1 MTRAERFLLL
11 STLLTCNYE
20 HCHGY
25 NHLLPSS
32 SVLKKTAS
40 IYLPSFASTTRLNAL
55 SFQKVSTTM
64 IPCRTKNTKMVLTKR
79 RKNVDWSLFSML
91 SSSVSSNS
99 NKNNST
105 GSSLDHGVEG
115 DFNNNN
121 GYLLAR
127 TTTEENQLELL
138 QLINA
143 QLQEENDRLKRELS
157 NQNSASYARRRPT
170 IVLESFEPGEPGV
183 LLTGRIH
190 QQEHDFMPQE
200 QQWCDEVEADSE
212 ECPLEPGVR
221 FQDAVRDRAYWLVGL
236 LAAQSCSGFIL
247 ARNEELLQNHPEI
260 IFFLTMLIGAGGNAG
275 NQASVR
281 GK

>member
-11 STLLTCNYE
+11 LIIVGYNYE

-32 SVLKKTAS
+32 SVLKKAAF
-40 IYLPSFASTTRLNAL
+40 IYFPSSSTSSRHNAL
-55 SFQKVSTTM
+55 SFQKASTTTM
-64 IPCRTKNTKMVLTKR
+64 IPCRTKTSTVVLTKR
-79 RKNVDWSLFSML
+79 RKNFDWPLFSML
-91 SSSVSSNS
+91 SSSVSNNS

-105 GSSLDHGVEG
+105 GFSLDHGVEG
-115 DFNNNN
+115 DFNNN

-127 TTTEENQLELL
+127 TTTELENL

-143 QLQEENDRLKRELS
+143 KLQEENDLLKRELL
-157 NQNSASYARRRPT
+157 NQNSASFARRRPT
-170 IVLESFEPGEPGV
+170 IVLESFEPGETGV
-183 LLTGRIH
+183 LLTDRRH
-190 QQEHDFMPQE
+190 QHEHDVMPQE
-200 QQWCDEVEADSE
+200 QQWCDEVESDSE
-212 ECPLEPGVR
+212 ECPVEPGVR